1 MHKTIRILAMKNLG
15 QTCLMALM
23 MSISLLACSPKEES
37 TSKAETQK
45 TFTANSIASPF
56 ESPVKVT
63 SEDVADL
70 VLAKRLTQAASVNT
84 QSGAMLQGV
93 DVEFVGGKVRA
104 CVRLRTSVSNAAE
117 PELAEQVTITPV
129 PRYHDLAVQDGM
141 LCATNLAVDTELHN
155 GKTRLV

>member
-93 DVEFVGGKVRA
+93 DVEFVGGK
-104 CVRLRTSVSNAAE
+104 
-117 PELAEQVTITPV
+117 
-129 PRYHDLAVQDGM
+129 
-141 LCATNLAVDTELHN
+141 
-155 GKTRLV
+155 